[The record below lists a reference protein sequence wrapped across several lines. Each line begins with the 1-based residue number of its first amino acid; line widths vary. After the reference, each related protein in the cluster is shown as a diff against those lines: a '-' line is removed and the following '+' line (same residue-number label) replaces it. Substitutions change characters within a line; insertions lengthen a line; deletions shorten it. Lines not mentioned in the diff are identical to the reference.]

1 MANTRECPFCGEMM
15 RAKTRELIDRIP
27 GQPQVVRR
35 EVREWT
41 CPECDFFD
49 DDDDDDRAPG

>member
-1 MANTRECPFCGEMM
+1 MRVMVREM
-15 RAKTRELIDRIP
+15 IDRIP

-41 CPECDFFD
+41 CPECDFYEDAED
-49 DDDDDDRAPG
+49 DGAPG

>member
-1 MANTRECPFCGEMM
+1 MANTRECPFCGEIM

-27 GQPQVVRR
+27 GQPQEVRR

-41 CPECDFFD
+41 CPECDYYEE
-49 DDDDDDRAPG
+49 DDDRAPG